1 MTATYTINLPI
12 SACAICGKRDW
23 RHVSVLGA
31 SGAYCMACSYKALRD
46 VGDLRARHQR
56 DFFQS
61 GVFTMPPMW
70 KPPLQETKE

>member
-1 MTATYTINLPI
+1 VTTTYTINLLV

-31 SGAYCMACSYKALRD
+31 SGAYCMACAFKALRE
-46 VGDLRARHQR
+46 VGNLRARHQR
-56 DFFQS
+56 DCFQS
-61 GVFTMPPMW
+61 GVFSLTPMW